1 MLTVGAV
8 GLASKLFLRLGCS
21 EVHVNGLPILLEAL
35 KEENR
40 QGQGIITVANH
51 ISVWDDPVAWG
62 VMPWR
67 SYFSSR
73 TTRWTLG
80 ASDIVFTN
88 PLLSQFFRNGQVIE
102 TVRGQGIHQE
112 ALDVAIKKLNG
123 GDWIHIFPEGK
134 VNQVKLHPGRGLLR
148 FKWGVAHMML
158 RAKVPP
164 KVIPIYLEGIL
175 RPIKFTGS
183 SAQSRKSLFL
193 GFDDVMPENRGFP
206 RFLPRL
212 GSKIRVTF
220 GEPAG
225 ITQEVGSIIEGWKSR
240 THRETGEVEADPEA
254 GVRIALTDVLQ
265 RAVTQL
271 GDDVTR
277 QPHS

>member
-21 EVHVNGLPILLEAL
+21 EVHVNGLPILLDAL

-62 VMPWR
+62 ILPWR

-80 ASDIVFTN
+80 ASDIMFTN

-102 TVRGQGIHQE
+102 TFRGQGIHQE
-112 ALDVAIKKLNG
+112 ALNVATEKLNC

-134 VNQVKLHPGRGLLR
+134 VNQVKLQPGRGLLR

-164 KVIPIYLEGIL
+164 KVIPIYLEG
-175 RPIKFTGS
+175 
-183 SAQSRKSLFL
+183 
-193 GFDDVMPENRGFP
+193 FDDVMPENRGFP
-206 RFLPRL
+206 KFLPRL

-225 ITQEVGSIIEGWKSR
+225 ITQEVGSIIEGWKSQ
-240 THRETGEVEADPEA
+240 GQQEVEEGDADPEA
-254 GVRIALTDVLQ
+254 KVRIALTDVLQ
-265 RAVTQL
+265 QAVKRLGDNVTQ
-271 GDDVTR
+271 
-277 QPHS
+277 QSHS